1 MKQDRAVILA
11 RAILGIILGSVLA
24 ALVASTLNAQ
34 TCDSPPQLL
43 RKGDTLVS
51 KCDSLILIHAGR
63 LRLALNFERN
73 KNAALVRINTD
84 KDKAV
89 KALVNAYENRISNL
103 QKQVETIEGAY
114 QAAIDQH
121 RETLYESRISTA
133 KIEGSLEGLSLQLK
147 TATDGAE
154 MERYAAKRLLLK
166 RSLIWGSVGVGI
178 GAIFTTILF
187 LGI

>member
-1 MKQDRAVILA
+1 MKRDRAAILA

-24 ALVASTLNAQ
+24 ALVASNLNAQ
-34 TCDSPPQLL
+34 TCDSPPRLL
-43 RKGDTLVS
+43 HKNDTVVL

-73 KNAALVRINTD
+73 KNAALVRINID
-84 KDKAV
+84 KDRAV
-89 KALVNAYENRISNL
+89 KELVKTYENRIANL

-133 KIEGSLEGLSLQLK
+133 KIEGSLDGLSLQLK
-147 TATDGAE
+147 AANDARE
-154 MERYAAKRLLLK
+154 LEQHAAKRLLLK
-166 RSLIWGSVGVGI
+166 RSLTFGGIGVGVG
-178 GAIFTTILF
+178 AILTALILVR
-187 LGI
+187 